1 MMATTAAAL
10 LDTLATR
17 IEALDPED
25 KASSDDV
32 YRCTVGTRT
41 TMRGGRAV
49 LLTALGANRVKG
61 GRTCSD
67 WQTELTI
74 DVFYPEGQNTMH
86 KALIDAEQICG
97 DLYDWATTDSD
108 VLKVDPDLA
117 APGSPSEGE
126 LVYTRNVLVTF
137 RGTY

>member
-32 YRCTVGTRT
+32 YRCAIGTRMA
-41 TMRGGRAV
+41 MRGGRAV
-49 LLTALGANRVKG
+49 LLTALGANRING

-67 WQTELTI
+67 WQTEITI
-74 DVFYPEGQNTMH
+74 DVFYQEGQNTMH
-86 KALIDAEQICG
+86 KALVDAEQICG
-97 DLYDWATTDSD
+97 DLYSWMTADSD
-108 VLKVDPDLA
+108 VLKVEPDLA
-117 APGSPSEGE
+117 SPGSPSEGE
-126 LVYTRNVLVTF
+126 LVYSRTVLLTF

>member
-17 IEALDPED
+17 IEALDPDD

-32 YRCTVGTRT
+32 YRCTIGTRMM
-41 TMRGGRAV
+41 MRGGRAV
-49 LLTALGANRVKG
+49 LLTALGANRVAG

-67 WQTELTI
+67 WQTEITI
-74 DVFYPEGQNTMH
+74 DVFYPEGQNTMT
-86 KALIDAEQICG
+86 KALVDAEQICG
-97 DLYDWATTDSD
+97 DLYTWATTDSD
-108 VLKVDPDLA
+108 VLKIDPDLA
-117 APGSPSEGE
+117 APGSPSDGE
-126 LVYTRNVLVTF
+126 LVYSRTVLLTY